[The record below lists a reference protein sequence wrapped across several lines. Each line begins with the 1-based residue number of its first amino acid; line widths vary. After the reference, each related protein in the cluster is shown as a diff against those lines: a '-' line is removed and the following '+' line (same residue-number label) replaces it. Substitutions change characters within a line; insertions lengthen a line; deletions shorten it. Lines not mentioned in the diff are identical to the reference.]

1 MLLTTLVPEASGFP
15 DPWAKPGLQGVYVGD
30 GVMLTRNWLDQL
42 MYVSSTDLIVT
53 PHLLNLGYCEP
64 HLTKVLMSLLQP
76 GQVFVDIGANVGYYS
91 VLGGRAVHPGGT
103 VHAFEPNPAIHRL
116 LADNLEVNGFAPS
129 AIPHRLAL
137 SDRAGT
143 APLLVFEGRTA
154 AATLRP
160 VSAAYAEAFGAR
172 TGRTTHAVAV
182 ETLRL
187 DDVLAAV
194 PEVHLIKLD
203 AEGHEPAIL
212 RGGTELLRRSP
223 VGEAADGIRALPL
236 RPRRGAGPS
245 RAAAGPRLPALP
257 HRGRWRD
264 RRAYR
269 RGAAGLRLLR
279 HHGAAPRRLSAGL

>member
-182 ETLRL
+182 ETVRL

-223 VGEAADGIRALPL
+223 AVKLLMEFVPFHYARDEALDHLGLLRDLGFRLYRIEADGGIAEHTDAELLGFDFSDIMAL
-236 RPRRGAGPS
+236 RPGG
-245 RAAAGPRLPALP
+245 
-257 HRGRWRD
+257 
-264 RRAYR
+264 
-269 RGAAGLRLLR
+269 
-279 HHGAAPRRLSAGL
+279 